1 MAPTSPHG
9 SSGTEIAKPE
19 EHHNERL
26 SQEAGIPTPGNAP
39 TKKQFTGITMISMAF
54 VICNSW
60 AGISGSLQLALL
72 AGGPVTLV
80 YSIIVST
87 TAYLS
92 IAGSM
97 AELSSVYPTAGG
109 QYHFTSILAP
119 KKWRRGLSYTCGLLA
134 MLSWI
139 SIGSTVTMLAA
150 EQVLSVASISI
161 SGYDKKAWHVFFVY
175 QAMVLLATVYNALAL
190 KRAPWTHTVG
200 FFLTLSIF
208 LIQFIGLLARSN
220 PKQPS
225 KVVWTSFI
233 NLTGWPDGVCFLIGL
248 STSCFIYA
256 GLDAALHMAE
266 ECQQPERVVPRTI
279 MAAVGIG
286 FVTAFGYA
294 VAQLYALSDISY
306 ILTTNEWIPP
316 LVLIQGLRSRPMALA
331 MVSIGVV
338 MVLFMVFA
346 IQETSSRLAWSLARD
361 NGLIF
366 SKYLNRIHPTL
377 DIPLW
382 GLFFVWLLTF
392 LCGFIFLASHT
403 AFSAIVSSS
412 IILQQLSFAI
422 PIVLLVIQKRSTVFL
437 PSARSFRVPSI
448 LGWIMNI
455 WATAFVVVLTVVLCF
470 PVRIPTSAPSMNYA
484 VVILGVAFVL
494 SLANWLIHARK
505 HYHGPIIELW
515 GRDYSN
521 GVYHASVQPEFEK

>member
-1 MAPTSPHG
+1 MASTLLHAN
-9 SSGTEIAKPE
+9 SGTTIAKTE
-19 EHHNERL
+19 AHHDEKL
-26 SQEAGIPTPGNAP
+26 SQETGNHEGRNAP
-39 TKKQFTGITMISMAF
+39 TKKQFTGLTMVSMAF
-54 VICNSW
+54 IICNSW

-80 YSIIVST
+80 YSILVST
-87 TAYLS
+87 SAYFS

-97 AELSSVYPTAGG
+97 AELSSIYPTAGG

-139 SIGSTVTMLAA
+139 SIGATVTMLVA
-150 EQVLSVASISI
+150 EQILSVISI
-161 SGYDKKAWHVFFVY
+161 SVSEYERKSWHIFFVY
-175 QAMVLLATVYNALAL
+175 QAMVLLATIYNALAL
-190 KRAPWTHTVG
+190 KRAPWTHTIG

-208 LIQFIGLLARSN
+208 LVQFIGLLARSN

-233 NLTGWPDGVCFLIGL
+233 NLTGWPDGFCFLIGL
-248 STSCFIYA
+248 STSCFIYI
-256 GLDAALHMAE
+256 GLDAAMHMAE
-266 ECQQPERVVPRTI
+266 ECQEPERVVPRTI

-286 FVTAFGYA
+286 FTTAFAYA
-294 VAQLYALSDISY
+294 VTQLYALSDINY
-306 ILTTNEWIPP
+306 ILTTDEWIPP
-316 LVLIQGLRSRPMALA
+316 LVLIQGFRSRAMGLA

-346 IQETSSRLAWSLARD
+346 IQETSSRLVWSLARD

-366 SKYLNRIHPTL
+366 SKHLDRIHPTL

-382 GLFFVWLLTF
+382 ALLLVWLLTF

-412 IILQQLSFAI
+412 IILQQLSFGI
-422 PIVLLVIQKRSTVFL
+422 PIFLLLVQKRSTVFL
-437 PSARSFRVPSI
+437 PPTRSFRVPNI
-448 LGWIMNI
+448 LGWVMNT
-455 WATAFVVVLTVVLCF
+455 WAVAFIALLTVVLCV
-470 PVRIPTSAPSMNYA
+470 PVRIPTSASTMNYA
-484 VVILGVAFVL
+484 VAILGVAFVL
-494 SLANWLIHARK
+494 SLANWLLHARK
-505 HYHGPIIELW
+505 HYNGPVIELW
-515 GRDYSN
+515 GSNYSN
-521 GVYHASVQPEFEK
+521 GVYHGPVQTDIEK